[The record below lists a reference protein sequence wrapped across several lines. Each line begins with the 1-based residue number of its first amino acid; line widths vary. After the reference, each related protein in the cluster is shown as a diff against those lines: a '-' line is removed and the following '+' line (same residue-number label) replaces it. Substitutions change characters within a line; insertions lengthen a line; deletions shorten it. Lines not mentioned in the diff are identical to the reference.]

1 MASTTTGKSDLG
13 RILDMVNGF
22 QRTCVLVAAV
32 ELGVFEALATGRR
45 DAEALAAE
53 LGVDRPTLS
62 RLLRALAVLQLAS
75 LDDSGAMLTS
85 SGRLLLKGGFASGVA
100 AWISLIGGEYLSLW
114 GRLSDSVRTGEPIF
128 DKIFDCSPWKHRE
141 DHPALNEAFNQVT
154 TAEQLRTTSALL
166 RSYDFTGARCIVDV
180 GGGHGNL
187 VCGVL
192 KKYREARGIVFDL
205 PHVVDGADDALVKAG
220 VGERCRVVPGSFLDA
235 VPAGGDVHLLK
246 HVLHNWDDEHCLRI
260 LRNARA
266 ALAPDGRLL
275 VLEDVLATD
284 DPAKAAPVVMLDI
297 HMLVVHGGRERTIA
311 EYATLLK
318 GSGFRM
324 SRHIE
329 TRGAAPDIIEA
340 LPV

>member
-1 MASTTTGKSDLG
+1 
-13 RILDMVNGF
+13 MVNGF

-32 ELGVFEALATGRR
+32 DLGLFEALARGRR
-45 DAEALAAE
+45 PVAALATD
-53 LGVDRPTLS
+53 LRVDCPTLS
-62 RLLRALAVLQLAS
+62 RLLRALAVLQLATQ
-75 LDDSGAMLTS
+75 DGDCVALTP
-85 SGRLLLKGGFASGVA
+85 SGRLLVKGGFASGVA

-114 GRLSDSVRTGEPIF
+114 GRLSDSVRTGEAIF
-128 DKIFDCSPWKHRE
+128 ENVFDCSPWKHRE

-154 TAEQLRTTSALL
+154 SAEQLRTTSALL
-166 RSYDFTGARCIVDV
+166 RSYDFTGARQIVDV

-192 KKYREARGIVFDL
+192 RKYREARGVVFDL
-205 PHVVDGADDALVKAG
+205 PHVVEGADEALAKAG
-220 VGERCRVVPGSFLDA
+220 VGERCRVVGGSFLDS

-246 HVLHNWDDEHCLRI
+246 HVLHNWDDADCGRI
-260 LRNARA
+260 LRNARSAIA
-266 ALAPDGRLL
+266 ADGRLL

-311 EYATLLK
+311 EYASLLEA
-318 GSGFRM
+318 SGFRL

-340 LPV
+340 SPI